1 MANVLRLKRRWSGG
15 AGAPASLASGEPAYN
30 GVDDILYIGFGDDGS
45 GGATSIKA
53 IAGFGAM
60 VGLTTNQTIAG
71 VKTFSSSPL
80 VPTVAAAT
88 DDTTAASTAFVHDA
102 IDAAITAVSIPDGD
116 KGDITVSASGAT
128 WTVDND
134 VVTNAKAANMPA
146 NTIKMNNTGA
156 TADPIDGTVSQARSL
171 LSINNVDN
179 TSDDNKPVST
189 AQQAALDLKANLS
202 LVGAASGIAPL
213 DSGSKVPA
221 AYLPAYVDDVLE
233 FANLAAFPGT
243 GTTGIIYVAL
253 DTNKTYRW
261 GGSSY
266 TEISPSPG
274 STDAVPEGSVNLYYT
289 AARARADII
298 ATAVTNGDTT
308 HSPSGDAVFDYIAG
322 VTIDGGTY

>member
-1 MANVLRLKRRWSGG
+1 
-15 AGAPASLASGEPAYN
+15 
-30 GVDDILYIGFGDDGS
+30 
-45 GGATSIKA
+45 
-53 IAGFGAM
+53 
-60 VGLTTNQTIAG
+60 
-71 VKTFSSSPL
+71 
-80 VPTVAAAT
+80 
-88 DDTTAASTAFVHDA
+88 
-102 IDAAITAVSIPDGD
+102 
-116 KGDITVSASGAT
+116 
-128 WTVDND
+128 
-134 VVTNAKAANMPA
+134 MPA